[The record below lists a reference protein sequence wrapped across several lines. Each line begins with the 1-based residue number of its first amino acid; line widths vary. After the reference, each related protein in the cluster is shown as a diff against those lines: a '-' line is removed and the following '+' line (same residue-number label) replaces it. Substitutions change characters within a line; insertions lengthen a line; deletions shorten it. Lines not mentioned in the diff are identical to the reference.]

1 MTRRCTSFVEAPR
14 LRPRLAAAAVWAL
27 AALALGLLA
36 WAAWEARRLD
46 RVAGRLEAEID
57 GLRVEIAQAE
67 GGAEGLPSAAAFTEL
82 HERVDRLNALVG
94 PRHAPLPR
102 LLEALERAV
111 PEGVWISQLAYA
123 ADTGAFAVSLLSEEE
138 AALPG
143 ALQAIEGIE
152 ALGSVIL
159 ERQVRLR
166 QGGRNVVQYDVQAR
180 AR

>member
-1 MTRRCTSFVEAPR
+1 MTLRRTSFMEAPR
-14 LRPRLAAAAVWAL
+14 PRPRLAALAVWTL

-36 WAAWEARRLD
+36 WAAGEARRLD
-46 RVAGRLEAEID
+46 RAADRLEAAID
-57 GLRVEIAQAE
+57 GLRVEIARAE
-67 GGAEGLPSAAAFTEL
+67 GGAEGLPSAAAFAEL
-82 HERVDRLNALVG
+82 RARVDRLNALVG

-123 ADTGAFAVSLLSEEE
+123 ADTGAFAVSLLSEDET
-138 AALPG
+138 ALPG

-152 ALGSVIL
+152 PLGSVIL

-166 QGGRNVVQYDVQAR
+166 QGGRAVVQYDVQAQ
-180 AR
+180 AQ